1 MKKDNTIN
9 IAYKTALCAI
19 LCAQALAL
27 SWLENLLPALPYMPP
42 GAKPG
47 FSNIVTMFTAG
58 SLGIGQAMTVTFI
71 KAGFAFLTRG
81 ATAGVMSL
89 AGGALSTFV
98 MWLLLRFSKEKSG
111 LIGISVVCAAAH
123 NTAQL
128 AVAAFITGT
137 KSVLYYAPFLG
148 LYAVVTG
155 TVTGILLKAVMPAL
169 EKQKNLFIRK

>member
-1 MKKDNTIN
+1 MNKTNS
-9 IAYKTALCAI
+9 IAYKTALCGI

-58 SLGIGQAMTVTFI
+58 SIGLGPTMAVTII

-81 ATAGVMSL
+81 ATAGAMSL
-89 AGGALSTFV
+89 AGGVFSTLV
-98 MWLLLRFSKEKSG
+98 MWLLLRFTREKLG
-111 LIGISVVCAAAH
+111 LIGVSIICAAAH
-123 NTAQL
+123 NIAQL
-128 AVAAFITGT
+128 TVAAFITGT

-148 LYAVVTG
+148 IYAVITGAVTG
-155 TVTGILLKAVMPAL
+155 LLLKAVMPAL
-169 EKQKNLFIRK
+169 EKQKNLFIIK

>member
-1 MKKDNTIN
+1 MNKTKTDN
-9 IAYKTALCAI
+9 IAYKTALCGI

-47 FSNIVTMFTAG
+47 FSNIVTMFAAG
-58 SLGIGQAMTVTFI
+58 SLGLGQAMAVTFI

-81 ATAGVMSL
+81 ATAGAMSL
-89 AGGALSTFV
+89 AGGTLSTLV
-98 MWLLLRFSKEKSG
+98 MWLLLRFTREKLG
-111 LIGISVVCAAAH
+111 LIGISVICAAAH
-123 NTAQL
+123 NIAQL

-137 KSVLYYAPFLG
+137 GSVLYYAPFLG